1 MNQSDKDLWLHLQNK
16 NLIDGDFSA
25 NAIDT
30 TPWYIKTMQGFAGWI
45 AALFMLAFVGT
56 LFGTLF
62 FNDNEMLLGI
72 GGLGCCITSFL
83 IFKNRGKNRGQ
94 ANFFEQLALALSL
107 CGQFMMAWALFEF
120 FSMRETTVFLL
131 LAVIQGALAL
141 LMPNF
146 LHRVISSWFAMVALF
161 WGLNQQG
168 IFGLDSAIAAALFT
182 LIWIKDTTGYKYQ
195 SILIPISFGFAI
207 SLVQFSGH
215 FLFSNEL
222 AEFFMRENPSFL
234 QHYGPTIGSAIL
246 ALTCI
251 YLVFCVLSE
260 QKISLTSR
268 SGVLSLS
275 GITLL
280 LAVSVPITGLSSA
293 ILILI
298 VGFLRQRITLM
309 ALGVI
314 ALISFISWYYY
325 NLAETL
331 LIKSIYLFSL
341 GSLFLLVLWGLRYV
355 NKSPK
360 AHSSSIQ
367 HQEKRNLRKWLT
379 VGCVCLVLACI
390 NINIYQKE
398 SVINEGRTVLLELAP
413 VDPRSL
419 MQGDYMRLR
428 YQIGNQVHNEAAENE
443 ITDGYAVV
451 ELSDQ
456 QVATFI
462 QIETDKLDGSDQLK
476 PNQLFLQFRIRDRR
490 LKFATNAFFFEEGSA
505 EKYEKAKY
513 GEFKVSDKGEMLLVG
528 MRDKNHKLLG
538 RNNP

>member
-1 MNQSDKDLWLHLQNK
+1 MNLSDKDLWLHLQDK

-25 NAIDT
+25 NTIDS

-56 LFGTLF
+56 LFGSLF

-72 GGLGCCITSFL
+72 GGLSCCIVSFF
-83 IFKNRGKNRGQ
+83 IFKSKGQ
-94 ANFFEQLALALSL
+94 ANFFEQLALAVSL

-120 FSMRETTVFLL
+120 FSLRETTVFLL
-131 LAVIQGALAL
+131 LAVIQGVLAL

-146 LHRVISSWFAMVALF
+146 LHRVISSWFAMIALF

-182 LIWIKDTTGYKYQ
+182 LIWVKDATWYKYQ
-195 SILIPISFGFAI
+195 SILIPISFGLAI

-215 FLFSNEL
+215 FLFRNEL
-222 AEFFMRENPSFL
+222 AEFFIRENPSFL

-251 YLVFCVLSE
+251 YLVFCILSE
-260 QKISLTSR
+260 QKISITSR
-268 SGVLSLS
+268 TGVISLS

-280 LAVSVPITGLSSA
+280 LVASAPIAGLSSA

-331 LIKSIYLFSL
+331 LTKSIYLLSL
-341 GSLFLLVLWGLRYV
+341 GSLFLLVLWALSYL

-360 AHSSSIQ
+360 THSPIIQ

-379 VGCVCLVLACI
+379 TGCVCLVLACI

-398 SVINEGRTVLLELAP
+398 AVINDGETVLLELAP

-428 YQIGNQVHNEAAENE
+428 YQIGNQVHNEASKLK
-443 ITDGYAVV
+443 ISDGYVLV
-451 ELSDQ
+451 ELNDQ

-462 QIETDKLDGSDQLK
+462 DLKADALEVNNQTQSNQQLI
-476 PNQLFLQFRIRDRR
+476 QFRLRDGK

-505 EKYEKAKY
+505 EKYEEAKY
-513 GEFKVSDKGEMLLVG
+513 GEFKVSSNGEILLVG
-528 MRDKNHKLLG
+528 LRDEKFILLG
-538 RNNP
+538 INSP